1 MNTFVKP
8 GQFAPAD
15 IWHVVLKELEAGMTR
30 TLFGSLFPD
39 SRFIEIRPG
48 DEDNDVFVVEFAT
61 QSQADM
67 INARHE
73 ARISQMLSAVA
84 QHPYRLE
91 AVSLS
96 TPSSTLQD
104 PPPDAP
110 YQTTGVPSD
119 EGQPAA
125 NERPSES
132 PFQGFTSLSSNW
144 SPVPDVF
151 FTEVAPN
158 ADGVVIKL
166 VAQVIKQTIG
176 TFEDKRKNRRR
187 EEWPTTNATSM
198 KTAGINSK
206 TSFHTALWDARASGY
221 IILRELT
228 DPVETEELSKK
239 MGHICRYTLRI
250 RYMDDPVDYPTTPRP
265 GYGSKKK

>member
-1 MNTFVKP
+1 MSTIVKP
-8 GQFAPAD
+8 GPSAPAD
-15 IWHVVLKELEAGMTR
+15 IWSFVLSQLKATMTWG
-30 TLFGSLFPD
+30 TYSSLFLG
-39 SRFIEIRPG
+39 STFIEIRPDDDG
-48 DEDNDVFVVEFAT
+48 LEAFVVEFAD
-61 QSQADM
+61 QSIVDT

-73 ARISQMLSAVA
+73 PRLTQMLSSIA

-91 AVSLS
+91 AVASAS
-96 TPSSTLQD
+96 QSETPSQPTIN
-104 PPPDAP
+104 PP
-110 YQTTGVPSD
+110 D
-119 EGQPAA
+119 EGQSDTKEQPGGAA
-125 NERPSES
+125 
-132 PFQGFTSLSSNW
+132 FQGFTSLSSNW

-228 DPVETEELSKK
+228 DPAETEELSKK

-250 RYMDDPVDYPTTPRP
+250 RYMDDPIDYPATPRP